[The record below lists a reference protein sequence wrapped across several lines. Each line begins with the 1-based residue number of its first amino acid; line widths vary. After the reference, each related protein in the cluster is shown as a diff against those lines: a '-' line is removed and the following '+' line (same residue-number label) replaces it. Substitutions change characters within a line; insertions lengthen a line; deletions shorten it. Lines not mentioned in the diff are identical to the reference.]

1 MSRRSRKKN
10 SNTIKNNIILI
21 ILVSFLL
28 YISIGYAFYSQDIN
42 IIGNVKIKMPTIS
55 PGDLTVTYTWTKQE
69 NWQMNN
75 KYVYSILV
83 TVTNNTNYTV
93 NSWDV
98 YIDFPSEAEFQGA
111 WDCEQ
116 DKNNPNI
123 FHNSHYNA
131 TINIGESKTFTVIV
145 ALPADPEDLDTKG
158 TSDQYDDNN
167 TNTTTN
173 TITPT
178 VSPTIEPTP
187 TETSSPTP
195 IPTETPIVSPSPT
208 PTITPTATPVST
220 DGIIMEYIDSSQ
232 GVTIKIVETL
242 VWGSYSSDFT
252 FNIYNTGATTIQKW
266 KVIFNIPSEVST
278 FKIWGANFTSDDTTA
293 TLGSGET
300 VWEQHPIEPGE
311 CITINGQIVTTD
323 KEHLPT
329 ISSITVEK

>member
-10 SNTIKNNIILI
+10 RNNIKNNIILI
-21 ILVSFLL
+21 ILISCLL
-28 YISIGYAFYSQDIN
+28 YISIGYAFYTQDIN

-55 PGDLTVTYTWTKQE
+55 SGDLTVTYTWTKQE

-83 TVTNNTNYTV
+83 TVTNNTNYIV

-98 YIDFPSEAEFQGA
+98 YIDFPSSAEFQGA

-116 DKNNPNI
+116 DKNNSNI

-131 TINIGESKTFTVIV
+131 TINIGDSKTFTIIV

-158 TSDQYDDNN
+158 TSDQYDDKN

-178 VSPTIEPTP
+178 ISPTIDPTP
-187 TETSSPTP
+187 TETASPT
-195 IPTETPIVSPSPT
+195 PTETPIISPT
-208 PTITPTATPVST
+208 PTITPTATPTPVPEENVIFQYT
-220 DGIIMEYIDSSQ
+220 DSSQ
-232 GVTIKIVETL
+232 GVTIKLLETL
-242 VWGSYSSDFT
+242 SWGSYSCNFT
-252 FNIYNTGATTIQKW
+252 FNIYNTSTTPIQKW
-266 KVIFNIPSEVST
+266 KLIFEIPNEVST
-278 FKIWGANFTSDDTTA
+278 FKIWGANFTSNDSTA
-293 TLGSGET
+293 TLGSGEN

-311 CITINGQIVTTD
+311 CITINGQLITTD

-329 ISSITVEK
+329 ISSLTVEK

>member
-10 SNTIKNNIILI
+10 SNNIKNNIILI
-21 ILVSFLL
+21 ILISFLL
-28 YISIGYAFYSQDIN
+28 YISIGYAFYSQDVN

-55 PGDLTVTYTWTKQE
+55 TGDLTVTYTWTKQE

-116 DKNNPNI
+116 DKNNSNI

-131 TINIGESKTFTVIV
+131 TINIGDSKTFTIIV

-158 TSDQYDDNN
+158 TSDQYDDKN

-178 VSPTIEPTP
+178 NSPTIDPTP
-187 TETSSPTP
+187 TETASPT
-195 IPTETPIVSPSPT
+195 PTETPIISPT
-208 PTITPTATPVST
+208 PTITPTVTPTPVPEENVIFQYT
-220 DGIIMEYIDSSQ
+220 DSSQ
-232 GVTIKIVETL
+232 GVTIKLLETL
-242 VWGSYSSDFT
+242 SWGSYSCNFT
-252 FNIYNTGATTIQKW
+252 FNIYNTSTTTIQKW
-266 KVIFNIPSEVST
+266 KLIFDIPNEVST
-278 FKIWGANFTSDDTTA
+278 FKIWGANFASDDSTA
-293 TLGSGET
+293 TLGSGENA
-300 VWEQHPIEPGE
+300 WEQHPIEPGE
-311 CITINGQIVTTD
+311 CITINGQLITTD

-329 ISSITVEK
+329 ISSLTVEK

>member
-208 PTITPTATPVST
+208 PTITPTATHVPT

-293 TLGSGET
+293 TLGSGEN